1 MTKLRYLENVHLETI
16 GNQFTL
22 GLGKKDPL
30 DLIELKVMK
39 YSNYSAL
46 FKIENSP

>member
-1 MTKLRYLENVHLETI
+1 MTKLQYLKNTHLETI
-16 GNQFTL
+16 GDQFTL
-22 GLGKKDPL
+22 GLGIKDPL